1 MKKKRVIIWSVITLL
16 SVMAVLEV
24 FDQHPRIYLGHSEVI
39 WSGFRHMIGFTTCDG
54 SIDGRKFKIY
64 ELGPVSIVR
73 YV

>member
-16 SVMAVLEV
+16 TIMAVLEV
-24 FDQHPRIYLGHSEVI
+24 FDLHPRIYIGHSKVV
-39 WSGFRHMIGFTTCDG
+39 WSGFRHMIGFTTIDG
-54 SIDGRKFKIY
+54 SMDGGKFKIY